1 MYDDSP
7 DDISDGLDK
16 VDHLKR
22 HYDQLANSVER
33 KQVDRHCEEIAEVV
47 SPRKVGFV
55 GHRTP
60 GDKRMRQ
67 VLDSTGIQAN
77 EMLAAGMHGMAT
89 NPASRWFSMRMV
101 GQRVPSNPMPPGLDN
116 LKRAAE
122 AGDPEAAALMQQEM
136 AGYEPGEMI
145 DINDVPEVQKWMS
158 DVEEIMWQRM
168 YAPGTNIT
176 PVLHEAYLDLGAF
189 GTAII
194 FVGQAVDEKLLFQ
207 DRALSECYIAENADG
222 RVDVVY
228 RCTEY
233 TVRQMM
239 QMANSDGWKVSDD
252 VKTMAARGSFED
264 KVKVIHAVYPRASKD
279 RDPDAKTAL
288 NMEFASC
295 YFEYETSQKLEES
308 GFPEFPYLVVRWSKY
323 SGEVYGR
330 SPGMVALPDIK
341 MLQAMELTKIKLMQK
356 AADPPLWLKDDG
368 IVGQTRTVPGGINY
382 WRGNPNEGV
391 MMQPVSIQG
400 LQALAQD
407 QVQLRER
414 ILRVFFADLMRM
426 AERPNMT
433 ATEVMQRTQEMLRLF
448 GPVLGRLESEMLG
461 PLIERVFGILNR
473 AGLIPPPPQI
483 LEGKDFTVE
492 YVSPIASAQKQ
503 TLANNVLQVVQLIGS
518 FGPEVAMQVLG
529 KKIDMDKLVDW
540 AWALFN
546 CDPDLL
552 RDEEALAQ
560 MQQME
565 QAAMAAQTTGQI
577 MQPMQQGAS
586 MVKDLAQAAG
596 QVPNAA
602 GGGFDLNQVLAQMS
616 QEVANSPDA
625 QRELQSMASSVAERD
640 PSIFVNG
647 EAA

>member
-1 MYDDSP
+1 MALDASP
-7 DDISDGLDK
+7 ESMTADGK
-16 VDHLKR
+16 VEHLRR
-22 HYDQLANSVER
+22 HFDQLQNSVER
-33 KQVDRHCEEIAEVV
+33 KQVDRHCEDIAEVI

-60 GDKRMRQ
+60 GEKRMTL
-67 VLDSTGIQAN
+67 VLDSTGMQAN

-101 GQRVPSNPMPPGLDN
+101 GERVPSNPMPEGLHN
-116 LKRAAE
+116 LKLAAE
-122 AGDPEAAALMQQEM
+122 AGDPEAAAILQQEM
-136 AGYEPGEMI
+136 ANYDPGDLV
-145 DINDVPEVQKWMS
+145 DINELPEVQKWMS

-194 FVGQAVDEKLLFQ
+194 FVGQSLDEKLLFQ
-207 DRALSECYIAENADG
+207 DRSLAECYIAENVDG
-222 RVDVVY
+222 RVDVVF

-233 TVRQMM
+233 TVRQML
-239 QMANSDGWKVSDD
+239 QMRASDGWKLSDD
-252 VKTMAARGSFED
+252 VIMMANQGRYED
-264 KVKVIHAVYPRASKD
+264 KVKVIHAVYPRDSKD
-279 RDPDAKTAL
+279 RDPDAKNAL

-295 YFEYETSQKLEES
+295 YFEHETAQLLEES

-330 SPGMVALPDIK
+330 SPGMMALPDVK

-356 AADPPLWLKDDG
+356 AADPPMWLKDDG

-391 MMQPVSIQG
+391 MLQPVSIQG

-407 QVQLRER
+407 QIQLRER
-414 ILRVFFADLMRM
+414 ILRTFFADLMRM
-426 AERPNMT
+426 SERPNMT

-461 PLIERVFGILNR
+461 PLIERVFGILTRMN
-473 AGLIPPPPQI
+473 LIPPPPKV
-483 LEGKDFTVE
+483 LEGRDFTVE

-503 TLANNVLQVVQLIGS
+503 TLANNVMQVIQLIGAL
-518 FGPEVAMQVLG
+518 GPDVAAQVLG

-540 AWALFN
+540 AWDLFN

-560 MQQME
+560 MQQAE
-565 QAAMAAQTTGQI
+565 QAMMQAQTAGQVLA
-577 MQPMQQGAS
+577 PMQQGTA

-596 QVPNAA
+596 QVPNAG
-602 GGGFDLNQVLAQMS
+602 GGGFDLNQLLSQM
-616 QEVANSPDA
+616 QTEVANSPDA
-625 QRELQSMASSVAERD
+625 QRELESLAASVAERD
-640 PSIFVNG
+640 PSMFLNG
-647 EAA
+647 ETG